1 MKAALAIACAVI
13 FGCLG
18 DILLSIG
25 MRSGNEISIKCAGD
39 VPVAIRTVFTNT
51 IVLLGIASMA
61 IYFGTYIA
69 ALAWA
74 DVSVVNP
81 LTALSYVLATAYA
94 AFKMRE
100 TVSRSRWTG
109 VFLIALGSMFIG
121 LSSR

>member
-1 MKAALAIACAVI
+1 MKAAIAVACAVI

-18 DILLSIG
+18 DILLSMG
-25 MRSGNEISIKCAGD
+25 MRNGNEISIKRPSD
-39 VPVAIRTVFTNT
+39 LPIAIKMVFTNPL
-51 IVLLGIASMA
+51 VLLGITSMA

-94 AFKMRE
+94 AIRMRE
-100 TVSRSRWTG
+100 TVTKSRWTG
-109 VFLIALGSMFIG
+109 VVLIALGSMFIG